1 MVRTRF
7 DKQLECLNNEL
18 ISMGTLIEKAIEMA
32 VDALINQD
40 VEKAKIAMS
49 FDDEVDKKEGD
60 IESLCLRLILQQQ
73 PVASDL
79 RTISSALKMITDMER
94 IADHAVDI
102 SELTIEMA
110 GLPYI
115 KRLNHIKE
123 MAKETTLMLISS
135 IDAYVNKDLEKA
147 QIVIN
152 SDDIVDELFLK
163 VKGEIIDLIYENKEN
178 GKQATDL
185 IMVAKY
191 FERIGDH
198 ATNIAEWVIFSITG
212 KHNKK

>member
-163 VKGEIIDLIYENKEN
+163 VKGEIIDLIHENKEN
-178 GKQATDL
+178 GRQATDL

>member
-147 QIVIN
+147 QTVIN

-163 VKGEIIDLIYENKEN
+163 VKSEIIDLIHENKEN

>member
-147 QIVIN
+147 QTVIN

-163 VKGEIIDLIYENKEN
+163 VKGEIIDLIHENKEN
-178 GKQATDL
+178 GRQATDL

>member
-147 QIVIN
+147 QTVIN
-152 SDDIVDELFLK
+152 SDDIVDELFSK
-163 VKGEIIDLIYENKEN
+163 VKGEIIDLIHENKEN
-178 GKQATDL
+178 GRQATDL

>member
-60 IESLCLRLILQQQ
+60 IEALCLKLILQQQ

-152 SDDIVDELFLK
+152 SDNIVDELFLK
-163 VKGEIIDLIYENKEN
+163 VKSEIIDLIHENKEN

>member
-60 IESLCLRLILQQQ
+60 IEALCLKLILQQQ

-102 SELTIEMA
+102 SALTIEMA

-163 VKGEIIDLIYENKEN
+163 VKSEIIDLIHENKEN

>member
-60 IESLCLRLILQQQ
+60 IEALCLKLILQQQ

-135 IDAYVNKDLEKA
+135 IDAYVNKDRKS
-147 QIVIN
+147 V
-152 SDDIVDELFLK
+152 V
-163 VKGEIIDLIYENKEN
+163 
-178 GKQATDL
+178 
-185 IMVAKY
+185 
-191 FERIGDH
+191 
-198 ATNIAEWVIFSITG
+198 
-212 KHNKK
+212 

>member
-60 IESLCLRLILQQQ
+60 IEALCLKLILQQQ

-163 VKGEIIDLIYENKEN
+163 VKSEIIDLIHENKEN

-191 FERIGDH
+191 FDRIGDH

>member
-60 IESLCLRLILQQQ
+60 IEALCLKLILQQQ

-163 VKGEIIDLIYENKEN
+163 VKSEIIDLIHENKEN

>member
-147 QIVIN
+147 QTVIN

-163 VKGEIIDLIYENKEN
+163 VKGEIIDLIHENKEN

>member
-1 MVRTRF
+1 
-7 DKQLECLNNEL
+7 
-18 ISMGTLIEKAIEMA
+18 MGTLIEKAIEMA

-163 VKGEIIDLIYENKEN
+163 VKGEIIDLIHENKEN
-178 GKQATDL
+178 GRQATDL

>member
-163 VKGEIIDLIYENKEN
+163 VKGEIIDLIHENKEN

>member
-7 DKQLECLNNEL
+7 DKLLECLNNEL

-60 IESLCLRLILQQQ
+60 IEALCLKLILQQQ

-163 VKGEIIDLIYENKEN
+163 VKSEIIDLIHENKEN